1 VVDGAVAR
9 SPAKGAEVFSRIVIG
24 TDGSESA
31 NAALDMAI
39 ELARE
44 HGATLHI
51 VNAFKP
57 PSSAAHVAVAGAAVS
72 GDFAQAAMVSGE
84 ASEQLLERAAS
95 RADGLNV
102 EVHSVNNSAPEAV
115 LAVADAVN
123 ADLIVVG
130 NKGMQ
135 RKVFGS
141 VPNSIAHKAPCNLL
155 IAKTT

>member
-1 VVDGAVAR
+1 M
-9 SPAKGAEVFSRIVIG
+9 FQRIVVG
-24 TDGSESA
+24 TDGSETA
-31 NAALDMAI
+31 NAALDIALGM
-39 ELARE
+39 ARE
-44 HGATLHI
+44 NGATLHI
-51 VNAFKP
+51 VNAFRQ

-72 GDFAQAAMVSGE
+72 ADFAQAMAVSGE
-84 ASEQLLERAAS
+84 ASKELLERAAA
-95 RADGLNV
+95 RAKGVNV
-102 EVHSVNNSAPEAV
+102 EIHSVNDSPPDAV
-115 LAVADAVN
+115 LAVAQAVD